1 MRVIQ
6 WAVMDSADFR
16 VMAAFVST
24 GIDGRRTHAGW
35 STGSGFWA
43 QRTFTADER
52 ASMEKGVLYVIPTV
66 RSFRADQVLS
76 DTNLW
81 PLVQFVSV
89 RVDDWPR
96 T

>member
-1 MRVIQ
+1 
-6 WAVMDSADFR
+6 
-16 VMAAFVST
+16 
-24 GIDGRRTHAGW
+24 
-35 STGSGFWA
+35 
-43 QRTFTADER
+43 
-52 ASMEKGVLYVIPTV
+52 MEKGVLYVIPTV